1 MFSGCLPAIGGH
13 FTDPSRF
20 FTPPP
25 QMRSVPC
32 AVQWNCIVPTSVLK
46 GHVLLFQLSLG
57 EINICHRCCRVS
69 SVRGPTEHVVVIGGK
84 IFALIA
90 RRSLEYN
97 MAQGLRLK
105 PSQIQETYRRA
116 ILKLESET
124 HFLGLRDVS
133 NFTYCVEKL
142 K

>member
-1 MFSGCLPAIGGH
+1 MFSGCPPSIGGH
-13 FTDPSRF
+13 LTDPSRF
-20 FTPPP
+20 LTPTP
-25 QMRSVPC
+25 QMCSLPC

-46 GHVLLFQLSLG
+46 GHILLFQLSLG
-57 EINICHRCCRVS
+57 KIKICHRCCQVS
-69 SVRGPTEHVVVIGGK
+69 SVRDPTEHVVVIGGK
-84 IFALIA
+84 MFALIA
-90 RRSLEYN
+90 RRSLENN
-97 MAQGLRLK
+97 MAEGLRLK

-124 HFLGLRDVS
+124 HFLVSRGVS